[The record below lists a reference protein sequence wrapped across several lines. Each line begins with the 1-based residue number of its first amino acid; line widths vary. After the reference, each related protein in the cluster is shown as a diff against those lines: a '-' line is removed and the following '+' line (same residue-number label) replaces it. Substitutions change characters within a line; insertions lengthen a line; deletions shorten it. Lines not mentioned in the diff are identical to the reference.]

1 MAALETNEIS
11 AGQLTIPQRARLVGS
26 PVPAIKDRAVKLL
39 GPAATSQR
47 GEVVRDYRAALSLP
61 ADRALGEQVYRRECQ
76 SCHRMGTS
84 RHDVGPNLNSIKHR
98 SAEEILVHMFDPNRD
113 VPPQFVMHTVELVD
127 GRVLSGLVVNE
138 TDSSVELQRAE
149 NARDTILRR
158 DIEALVSSG
167 KSLMPDGLEQKLTK
181 QDVAN
186 LLGYVLQP

>member
-1 MAALETNEIS
+1 
-11 AGQLTIPQRARLVGS
+11 
-26 PVPAIKDRAVKLL
+26 
-39 GPAATSQR
+39 
-47 GEVVRDYRAALSLP
+47 
-61 ADRALGEQVYRRECQ
+61 
-76 SCHRMGTS
+76 
-84 RHDVGPNLNSIKHR
+84 VGPNLNSIKHR

-158 DIEALVSSG
+158 DIESLVSSG

-186 LLGYVLQP
+186 L